1 MPSESTFRTVGVALG
16 VSLVCSILVSVT
28 AVALQ
33 DIQQENAAG
42 STLRTIVTDLDL
54 INEDERISAV
64 FDRSEPILV
73 ELAKGEIVPPE
84 SYDEELN
91 LDEFDIQRIAAHP
104 EYGTAIPAGKDIARI
119 GRMPRYMRIFIIH
132 ERGGEEIE
140 KYAFPI
146 YGQGLYSTMRGVIA
160 LTPDLK
166 TVDSVSFYEHGETP
180 GLGGEIENTQWKAS
194 WKGKMA
200 LDADGKVLLEVLAG
214 AVDRSGPRAGSQ
226 IDGLS
231 GATRTT
237 RGVDQLV
244 KFWLGDDGYGP
255 FLRKRRG
262 S

>member
-16 VSLVCSILVSVT
+16 ISLVCSILVSVT

-54 INEDERISAV
+54 INEDERMSAV
-64 FDRSEPILV
+64 FDRAEPILI
-73 ELAKGEIVPPE
+73 ELATGEVVPPE
-84 SYDEELN
+84 NYDEELN
-91 LDEFDIQRIAAHP
+91 LKEFDIQRLASHP
-104 EYGTAIPAGKDIARI
+104 EYGMAVPEGKDIARI
-119 GRMPRYMRIFIIH
+119 GRIPRYMRVFIIH
-132 ERGGEEIE
+132 EREGEEIE

-146 YGQGLYSTMRGVIA
+146 YGQGLYSTMRGVLA
-160 LTPDLK
+160 LTPDLM
-166 TVDSVSFYEHGETP
+166 TVDSVSFYEHAETP

-194 WKGKMA
+194 WKGKTA
-200 LDADGKVLLEVLAG
+200 LGPDGKVLLEVLTG
-214 AVDRSGPRAGSQ
+214 SVDGSNPRAGSQ
-226 IDGLS
+226 IDGLT

-244 KFWLGDDGYGP
+244 KFWLGDNGYGP
-255 FLRKRRG
+255 FLNKRRG

>member
-1 MPSESTFRTVGVALG
+1 MPHENTFRTVTVALI

-28 AVALQ
+28 AVSLQ

-54 INEDERISAV
+54 IKEDERISAV

-73 ELAKGEIVPPE
+73 ELATGEIVPPE

-104 EYGTAIPAGKDIARI
+104 DYGMAIPEGKDIARI
-119 GRMPRYMRIFIIH
+119 GRMPRYMRVFAIH
-132 ERGGEEIE
+132 ERGGKQVE

-160 LTPDLK
+160 LKPDLK
-166 TVDSVSFYEHGETP
+166 TVDSVSFYEHAETP
-180 GLGGEIENTQWKAS
+180 GLGGEIENSQWKNS
-194 WKGKMA
+194 WRGKTA
-200 LDADGKVLLEVLAG
+200 LDGDGKVLLEVLTG
-214 AVDRSGPRAGSQ
+214 TVDRSNPRAGSQ

-244 KFWLGDDGYGP
+244 KFWLGEDGYGP
-255 FLRKRRG
+255 FLNKQRG